1 MPWQSTREVSP
12 LAGGIDGHTSHGSGI
27 QRFRASQTRQT
38 VRRVFGFGLAT
49 VLATA
54 AHCRAAGIVPDG
66 GTATSV
72 TIGAD
77 GRQNVA
83 IAPPVR
89 GVSHNTYAS
98 FSVDRAGATLN
109 NSGVNART
117 IVNEVTG
124 TAPSLIQG
132 QIAVAGPRANV
143 VLANPNGI
151 TVNGGTFV
159 NTGHVAL
166 STGQVS
172 FSDVLVAPGVYQRN
186 VVLDTGRG
194 TIEVAGG
201 GLAGTLIGLELIART
216 VRVSAPIT
224 NDFSSPTAYVRVIAG
239 SSRVS
244 LNTGFSP
251 DDNNNDW
258 VTLASRQQANPDAI
272 ALDVEP
278 FGSITSGR
286 IQLLTTDLGAGVR
299 HAGSMMANAG
309 DFSLTAAGDVL
320 LAPSSRID
328 VANNLSWQSAGQTT
342 LQGAAVLTGG
352 SIRLSSHGVRIANA
366 GATQSTLVSQRS
378 GVVITSQGDI
388 TNVSSLIQG
397 VTRDTAMTTSV
408 GAVTLDATGTI
419 TNTSDVSRPGGAFGV
434 VFGVNDDV
442 VMHAAGDI
450 VNLNARIESNQS
462 VSMQAQGDLSNAI
475 SHLDGAN
482 GGVATAYA
490 NSGRRWLLFSTRD
503 EGFSVDYGAIPAPG
517 QLSYI
522 IADAGNVTLSG
533 RNVFNTGGTV
543 LTNGGNIQVTATDQF
558 VNQAVMAGQA
568 SYRRSC
574 FIVCKAEA
582 SSTTTSYGGQM
593 QAAGSIALRAGQSA
607 SNVGGNVIA
616 WSGNLTVDAPLVT
629 AQGLLGYT
637 AYNGTR
643 GLKAWFGNHWAA
655 IYAQNDG
662 GLFSAASGEV
672 VLTGRGLIKGGVI
685 TGARGVK
692 AAQGIETA
700 YVPYREPARIGTHLG
715 LTTWFG
721 L

>member
-1 MPWQSTREVSP
+1 MPRQSTREVSP
-12 LAGGIDGHTSHGSGI
+12 LAGEIGGHNNRSSGN
-27 QRFRASQTRQT
+27 QRFQTFRG
-38 VRRVFGFGLAT
+38 VAKYGLAT
-49 VLATA
+49 MLAAA
-54 AHCRAAGIVPDG
+54 AHCHAAGIVPDG

-72 TIGAD
+72 SVGAD

-83 IAPPVR
+83 VAPPVY
-89 GVSHNTYAS
+89 GVSHNTYTS
-98 FSVDRAGATLN
+98 FNVDRAGATLN
-109 NSGVNART
+109 NAGVNART

-143 VLANPNGI
+143 VLANPNGV
-151 TVNGGTFV
+151 TVNGGSFV

-172 FSDVLVAPGVYQRN
+172 FSDVLVAPGLYQRN
-186 VVLDTGRG
+186 VVLNTGQG

-201 GLAGTLIGLELIART
+201 GLAGTLIGLELIAKS
-216 VRVSAPIT
+216 VKVSAPIT

-239 SSRVS
+239 SSKVS
-244 LNTGFSP
+244 LNTRFSP

-258 VTLASRQQANPDAI
+258 VSLANQQQANPNAI

-278 FGSITSGR
+278 NGSITSGR

-299 HAGSMMANAG
+299 HAGAMMANAG
-309 DFSLTAAGDVL
+309 DFSLTSAGDVM
-320 LAPSSRID
+320 LAPSSKIN
-328 VANNLSWQSAGQTT
+328 VANNLSWQAAGQTT
-342 LQGAAVLTGG
+342 LRGAAILAGG
-352 SIRLSSHGVRIANA
+352 SANLSSHGVLMANA
-366 GATQSTLVSQRS
+366 GTLQSTLVSSRS
-378 GVVITSQGDI
+378 AVVIDSQGDI

-397 VTRDTAMTTSV
+397 VARDTALASSV
-408 GAVTLDATGTI
+408 GAITLNATGTI
-419 TNTSDVSRPGGAFGV
+419 TNRSDPTNPGGAFGV
-434 VFGVNDDV
+434 LFGVNDDV
-442 VMHAAGDI
+442 VMRAARDI
-450 VNLNARIESNQS
+450 VNLNARVESNQS

-475 SHLDGAN
+475 SHIEGAN

-503 EGFSVDYGAIPAPG
+503 EGFSVDYGSIPAPG
-517 QLSYI
+517 QLAYI
-522 IADAGNVTLSG
+522 IADAGNVSLSG
-533 RNVFNTGGTV
+533 RNVYNNGGTV
-543 LTNGGNIQVTATDQF
+543 LTNGGNIRVTATNDL
-558 VNQAVMAGQA
+558 VNQAVMTGQA
-568 SYRRSC
+568 SYQRSC
-574 FIVCKAEA
+574 FIVCKAVA
-582 SSTTTSYGGQM
+582 SSTTASYGGQM
-593 QAAGSIALRAGQSA
+593 QAAGSVTLRAGQSA
-607 SNVGGNVIA
+607 TNVGGNVIA
-616 WSGNLTVDAPLVT
+616 WGGDLTVDAPLVT
-629 AQGLLGYT
+629 AQGLMGYT

-672 VLTGRGLIKGGVI
+672 VLTGRGVIKGGVI
-685 TGARGVK
+685 TGAGGVR